1 MIIPLPHLPH
11 ISEPTSWAKA
21 LLCDIGPR
29 QRQSQR
35 NKESC
40 DNKSHFFFSFFPR
53 TLACTKGQ
61 RNIPIFVKCLSDS
74 PGVCSPSGTFWMCWT
89 MTPPK
94 YWPNSMPRPWLGGKE
109 MNTLF
114 DNCHH
119 WKSAC
124 VIVSW
129 NKRACKSHLVMQ
141 ALSYQLLGAAFK
153 SLLRKM
159 VFSTPQPRLPW

>member
-1 MIIPLPHLPH
+1 MIIPSPHLPH
-11 ISEPTSWAKA
+11 ISQPTSWAKA
-21 LLCDIGPR
+21 LLYDIRPGR
-29 QRQSQR
+29 GKAKETR
-35 NKESC
+35 NPVIPNLIS
-40 DNKSHFFFSFFPR
+40 SFLFPG

-74 PGVCSPSGTFWMCWT
+74 TGVCSPSGTFWMCWT

-119 WKSAC
+119 WKSAS
-124 VIVSW
+124 VIVNW
-129 NKRACKSHLVMQ
+129 NKRACKNHLVMQ

-153 SLLRKM
+153 SVLWKM
-159 VFSTPQPRLPW
+159 VFSTSQPSLP